1 MMSLLR
7 LFRIVL
13 TISILG
19 LLACEKQI
27 TKSEAP
33 VININRDIPIKY
45 INNINSPALVADIL
59 DDLDNPVSYY
69 YRIER
74 YSFIDSSA
82 TAVFNQIKAHAD
94 QIATNSQLNLRLPN
108 SAKTGLYFITVRAG
122 DQQVNRSEE
131 KQLVYYHPSYGLR
144 DFTNLIPFGRSD
156 TAAYWEFS
164 STDTLHFKK
173 FTITSES
180 PITGFSLF
188 KVGYTENQNPS
199 FLGAARL
206 LEPVDSLRLDQLGGI
221 PFSAGVDSAL
231 MIISL
236 DLANQN
242 SIIYTYPTVFR

>member
-1 MMSLLR
+1 MMSSLR
-7 LFRIVL
+7 LLRIVL
-13 TISILG
+13 TLSILS

-33 VININRDIPIKY
+33 VISFNRDIPIKY
-45 INNINSPALVADIL
+45 LNNLSTPAVEADIL
-59 DDLDNPVSYY
+59 DDLDNPISYY

-74 YSFIDSSA
+74 FSFVDSSSSA
-82 TAVFNQIKAHAD
+82 IFEQVRAHAD
-94 QIATNSQLNLRLPN
+94 EISTNSQLALRLPN
-108 SAKTGLYFITVRAG
+108 NARTGLYYLTLRAG
-122 DQQVNRSEE
+122 DKQVNRSEE
-131 KQLVYYHPSYGLR
+131 KQLVYYHPSSGLR
-144 DFTNLIPFGRSD
+144 DFTDLIPFGRSD
-156 TAAYWEFS
+156 TMAYWEFS

-173 FTITSES
+173 FTVYSES
-180 PITGFSLF
+180 PIAGFSLF
-188 KVGYTENQNPS
+188 KVGYGENQDPS

-221 PFSAGVDSAL
+221 PFSASVDSAL